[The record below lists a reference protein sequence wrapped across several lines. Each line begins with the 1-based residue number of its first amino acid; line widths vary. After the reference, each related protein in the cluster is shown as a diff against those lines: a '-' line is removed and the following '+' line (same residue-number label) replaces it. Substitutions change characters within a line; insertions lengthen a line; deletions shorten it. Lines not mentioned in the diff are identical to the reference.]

1 MPRLCALPAQMFL
14 TSSYVVLVLEYA
26 PGGDLSH
33 YVPRGRGVP
42 ESEAR
47 WLFQQIAFGLE

>member
-1 MPRLCALPAQMFL
+1 MPRLCSLPAQMFL

-26 PGGDLSH
+26 PGGDLSR

-42 ESEAR
+42 ESESC